1 MEEFI
6 KNFINKIKLQNREET
21 LENIKNKVFQ
31 YREWLQN
38 NGEWSLVVGVVGGI
52 ILVLFFRALVIL
64 TLLAVIASFVIWH
77 ISAPDSKN

>member
-64 TLLAVIASFVIWH
+64 TLLASIASFVIWH
-77 ISAPDSKN
+77 ISAPDNKN